1 MKERIKKIFEES
13 ISIVSFTNTKT
24 ERDIEEYINQNMS
37 ENKNF
42 KQYTNNY

>member
-24 ERDIEEYINQNMS
+24 ERDIEDYIHQYMLIVLLWCM
-37 ENKNF
+37 NF
-42 KQYTNNY
+42 YY